1 MACDISASIAKVCK
15 EGLGGNSKFYV
26 FNYVED
32 VFTVVAGEATAINP
46 LLATVFEYAIEGD
59 LNTLTEDLVPDPAT
73 FTAVNTQVVNLVLGK
88 TTAASSAQLNF
99 LAYGNAQC
107 VIKDRQGTY
116 HALGLSSDGFNYTV
130 NSSTGGANTD
140 LNGFTIVGTATTG
153 SLSPKL
159 DTATIAAFLLLVA

>member
-1 MACDISASIAKVCK
+1 MACDINSSIAKVCK
-15 EGLGGNSKFYV
+15 KGLGGTSKFYV

-32 VFTVVAGEATAINP
+32 AFTVVDGEATSINP
-46 LLATVFEYAIEGD
+46 LLTTVFEYGIEGD

-88 TTAASSAQLNF
+88 TTAETSAQLNL
-99 LAYGNAQC
+99 LAYSNAQC
-107 VIKDRQGTY
+107 VIKDRDGVY
-116 HALGLSSDGFNYTV
+116 HALGLNADGFNFTV

-140 LNGFTIVGTATTG
+140 LNGFTIVGTALTG

-159 DTATIAAFLLLVA
+159 DSATITAFLALV